1 MEAPQTLHEALSALS
16 NEISKNSQLVSEVE
30 ALTKDVQA
38 NFALNQEVSSKLS
51 QQEAYNK
58 ELLEKI
64 EQLQSEAQTV
74 DQKVAATLASL
85 AVPPVKSVQQSD
97 ASASNQVSARD
108 RLAQI
113 KDPMQRAVFRR
124 DNFEDLLKNR

>member
-97 ASASNQVSARD
+97 TSASNQVSARD